1 MPLYATN
8 IWDTPGASTLFEIN
22 FAGGYLSPSH
32 VKVVKEDKITRA
44 KEAVPFRLL
53 NPYTVELLAPVP
65 GYNLWVY
72 RETPVNAPLADFTD
86 GAFITEANLDVA
98 TQQAVFAVAE
108 LYDKVALGLVG
119 QAFSGYSDE
128 ETVVATDG
136 QTTFPAPYH
145 TGADHVTVFVNRL
158 RVHPSD
164 VSDAGTHAVTLPPQR
179 AGVSVTVEV
188 LRLTPLIDGGAGGGG
203 GGGPAPANSTTA
215 ANVGVGLGLFRDK
228 AGDTL
233 NFKTLVAGPNV
244 TLTPAGDTVT
254 IEATAAPAPPPP
266 PGAKAPVST
275 SLAGFTMNSLTPNGR
290 VEFADTSPGGWNTIP
305 GSQVVDF
312 EVVVNGYFAA
322 NPNGHVAI
330 VGRCDV
336 PALTSVVSGQGFVF
350 GKVTGDAGNSADYF
364 PTSLIETWRAPN
376 NLPHRWLYPNTDGG
390 PGNLMADGGR
400 YRFTLFTTLHDDG
413 TRTIRYRRLKWNATW
428 LAWDDEIDTGD
439 VLDNNT
445 TADLTKA
452 GLAFGHVG
460 SSNLTSWSLV
470 FSNIKVTWCAPVTS
484 ADARP
489 YLPRAGGKITG
500 DIWMGSSRFYVHS
513 SSTPASWTRFV
524 DRTAGADTKLL
535 VTPNS
540 TSGTAAV
547 LLANSANAN
556 PGYLSIGAYP
566 GYASIHTGVE
576 AGGTRPAELRFSYDG
591 LAANSL
597 TAKPSGVYAPGA
609 LLPLGKD
616 PYIMAAAINLG
627 GQQATSFTNNS
638 ALDFEELCTVNNIRN
653 YLMTGGYSQLQAST
667 IEGLLRPAF
676 AYISTLAA
684 SARNKGCA

>member
-8 IWDTPGASTLFEIN
+8 IWDTPGSTTLFEIN

-32 VKVVKEDKITRA
+32 VKVVKEDKITRV
-44 KEAVPFRLL
+44 KQAVPFRLL

-72 RETPVNAPLADFTD
+72 RETPVNEPLADFSE

-119 QAFSGYSDE
+119 QAFSGYSEE
-128 ETVVATDG
+128 ETVIATAG

-145 TGADHVTVFVNRL
+145 TGSDHVTVFVNRL

-164 VSDAGTHAVTLPPQR
+164 VTDAGTHAIVLPPQR

-188 LRLTPLIDGGAGGGG
+188 LRLTPIIDGGT
-203 GGGPAPANSTTA
+203 GPAPADSTAA
-215 ANVGVGLGLFRDK
+215 ANVGAGLGLFRDK
-228 AGDTL
+228 VGDTL
-233 NFKTLVAGPNV
+233 NFKSLVAGPNV
-244 TLTPAGDTVT
+244 TLTPAGNTVT
-254 IEATAAPAPPPP
+254 IAAADPGTGT
-266 PGAKAPVST
+266 GAKDPVST

-290 VEFADTSPGGWNTIP
+290 VEFADTGPDGWNTIP

-312 EVVVNGYFAA
+312 EVVINNYFAA
-322 NPNGHVAI
+322 NPNGHIAI

-336 PALTSVVSGQGFVF
+336 PALSTVVSGQGFVI
-350 GKVTGDAGNSADYF
+350 GKVTGDAGNAADYF

-376 NLPHRWLYPNTDGG
+376 GLPQRWLYPNTDGG
-390 PGNLMADGGR
+390 PGNLMVDGGR
-400 YRFTLFTTLHDDG
+400 YRFTLTTTLHYDG
-413 TRTIRYRRLKWNATW
+413 TRTIRYRRLKWNPTW

-460 SSNLTSWSLV
+460 SSNLSSWSLV
-470 FSNIKVTWCAPVTS
+470 FSNIKVTWCAPVTAVDGRS
-484 ADARP
+484 

-500 DIWMGSSRFYVHS
+500 DVWMGSSKFYVYS
-513 SSTPASWTRFV
+513 SGSPATWTRFV
-524 DRTAGADTKLL
+524 DRVTGADTKLL

-540 TSGTAAV
+540 TSGVAAI
-547 LLANSANAN
+547 LFANSANAN
-556 PGYLSIGAYP
+556 PGYLTIGAYP

-576 AGGTRPAELRFSYDG
+576 SGGTRPAELRFSYDG
-591 LAANSL
+591 IAGNSL
-597 TAKPSGVYAPGA
+597 IAKPAGVYAPGST
-609 LLPLGKD
+609 LPLGKNTA
-616 PYIMAAAINLG
+616 IMAAAVNLG
-627 GQQATSFTNNS
+627 GPNATNFTNSS
-638 ALDFEELCTVNNIRN
+638 ALDFEELCTINAIRD
-653 YLMTGGYSQLQAST
+653 YLVSGGYSALQANAL
-667 IEGLLRPAF
+667 EGLLRPAF
-676 AYISTLAA
+676 SYISTLAA

>member
-1 MPLYATN
+1 MPPYATN
-8 IWDTPGASTLFEIN
+8 IWDSPGGNTQFEFN
-22 FAGGYLSPSH
+22 FSGGYLSPSH
-32 VKVVKEDKITRA
+32 IKVVKENKTTRQ
-44 KEAVPFRLL
+44 KEDVPFQLL
-53 NPYTVELLAPVP
+53 NPYTVQLEEPVP
-65 GYNLWVY
+65 GFNLWIY
-72 RETPVNAPLADFTD
+72 RDTPVNLPLADFTD
-86 GAFITEANLDVA
+86 GAFITERNLDLA

-108 LYDKVALGLVG
+108 LYDRVALGLVG
-119 QAFSGYSDE
+119 QAFSGHADE
-128 ETVVATDG
+128 ITTDATAG
-136 QTTFPAPYH
+136 QTVFPAPYH
-145 TGADHVTVFVNRL
+145 SGTDHLTVFVNRL
-158 RVHPSD
+158 RVHPED
-164 VSDAGTHAVTLPPQR
+164 VADSGSNAVTLPPQR
-179 AGVSVTVEV
+179 AGASVTVEV
-188 LRLTPLIDGGAGGGG
+188 LRLTPLIDGSAGG
-203 GGGPAPANSTTA
+203 GGGPAPVDSTTA
-215 ANVGVGLGLFRDK
+215 ANVGGGLGLFRDK

-233 NFKTLVAGPNV
+233 NFKTLVAGSNV

-254 IEATAAPAPPPP
+254 IEATAAPPL
-266 PGAKAPVST
+266 GAKAPVST
-275 SLAGFTMNSLTPNGR
+275 SLAGFTMTSLTPNGR
-290 VEFADTSPGGWNTIP
+290 VEFADTSPDGWNTIP

-312 EVVVNGYFAA
+312 EVVVNDYFAA

-445 TADLTKA
+445 TAGLTKA

-470 FSNIKVTWCAPVTS
+470 FSNIKVTWCAPVTA
-484 ADARP
+484 ADNRP

-500 DIWMGSSRFYVHS
+500 DLWMGSSRFYIYS
-513 SSTPASWTRFV
+513 SSSPSTWTRFI
-524 DRTAGADTKLL
+524 DRTPGADTKLL
-535 VTPNS
+535 VTPNA
-540 TSGTAAV
+540 TAGTAAL
-547 LLANSANAN
+547 LLANSASAN
-556 PGYLSIGAYP
+556 TGFLTLGTYP

-576 AGGTRPAELRFSYDG
+576 GAGTRPAELRFSYDG

-609 LLPLGKD
+609 LLPLGKNT
-616 PYIMAAAINLG
+616 YIMAAAINLG
-627 GQQATSFTNNS
+627 GPLATSFTNNS
-638 ALDFEELCTVNNIRN
+638 DLDFEELCTVNNIRN
-653 YLMTGGYSQLQAST
+653 YLMTGGYSQTQANA